1 MIAII
6 DPMSPKIVRVF
17 DIISGQ
23 PATEHVEHTAE
34 IVEMKLN

>member
-1 MIAII
+1 VLALI
-6 DPMSPKIVRVF
+6 DPMSPKVVRIF

-23 PATEHVEHTAE
+23 PAAEHVEHTAE